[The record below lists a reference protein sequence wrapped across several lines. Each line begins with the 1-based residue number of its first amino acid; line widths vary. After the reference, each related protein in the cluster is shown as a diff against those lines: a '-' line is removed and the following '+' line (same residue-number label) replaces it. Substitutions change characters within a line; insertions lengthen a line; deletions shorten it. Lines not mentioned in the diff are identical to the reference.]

1 MIAAVAAA
9 STCVAALMLAAC
21 VAAGR
26 ADGRIEAGR
35 GRR

>member
-1 MIAAVAAA
+1 MIAAVAAI
-9 STCVAALMLAAC
+9 STFAAALMLASC